1 VRFKTWLRADEQV
14 ELIGSEGWYWRSGHF
29 SRREEIARAW
39 GSFWE
44 GSSPEHVERERSIMR
59 ELLTPEEVRHLEVAE
74 GRWHLPGPPP

>member
-1 VRFKTWLRADEQV
+1 MRFKTWLRADEQV

-29 SRREEIARAW
+29 SQRA
-39 GSFWE
+39 
-44 GSSPEHVERERSIMR
+44 ERSVMA